1 MVTCIRNW
9 TLHHTS
15 HSLIT
20 QKSDIF
26 KAINNSS
33 TTTLFFSSTVCQA
46 YPYIPI
52 LDTKLKAYVWEN
64 RQIFKPL
71 FLATDII
78 SFMPTVSSGI
88 FSWRALPVLPGMLF
102 LLRKIILKQTLF
114 FPRLKSNLVLV
125 IWQVNANFSCM
136 WLFTLLWHSAFNRPR
151 SPGHSAAD
159 STPMAQLSLPAS
171 ATYLE
176 DTHFKLVGFLP
187 HFIFDIE
194 QQYCGVKATP
204 KQWKNMSLYASQFSI
219 SFLFNWWFKQW
230 QKQLLRQLTS
240 INGNFPQ
247 AVIWHFRSTAF
258 VTVEPTVC

>member
-1 MVTCIRNW
+1 MVICIRNW

-52 LDTKLKAYVWEN
+52 LDTKLKAHVWEN

-71 FLATDII
+71 FLATDTI

-88 FSWRALPVLPGMLF
+88 LSWRAFPVLPGMLF

-114 FPRLKSNLVLV
+114 FPRLKSNHLLVSDR
-125 IWQVNANFSCM
+125 WMPTSHACGFS
-136 WLFTLLWHSAFNRPR
+136 LYSGILHSTGHDHPAILLLTAPLWHSWACLSVPPIWKTHT
-151 SPGHSAAD
+151 SSLLCSSHASS
-159 STPMAQLSLPAS
+159 ST
-171 ATYLE
+171 
-176 DTHFKLVGFLP
+176 
-187 HFIFDIE
+187 
-194 QQYCGVKATP
+194 
-204 KQWKNMSLYASQFSI
+204 
-219 SFLFNWWFKQW
+219 
-230 QKQLLRQLTS
+230 
-240 INGNFPQ
+240 
-247 AVIWHFRSTAF
+247 
-258 VTVEPTVC
+258 